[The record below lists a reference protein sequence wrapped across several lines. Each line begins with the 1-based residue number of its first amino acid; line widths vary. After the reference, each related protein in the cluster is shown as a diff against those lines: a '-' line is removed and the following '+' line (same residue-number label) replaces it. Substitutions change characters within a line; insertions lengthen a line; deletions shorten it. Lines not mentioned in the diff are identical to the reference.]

1 MIPLRNAASIRIC
14 IKRVGWATFMTF
26 AFRRSSKGRG
36 IVIAPLLFCDGTW
49 ASAVE
54 IPPDMY
60 VWKGTEAWLIMIIYN
75 VMVDLA
81 GLEIQKVNR
90 PA

>member
-1 MIPLRNAASIRIC
+1 MGYFHDFCFSAFLEGQGHCYCAS
-14 IKRVGWATFMTF
+14 
-26 AFRRSSKGRG
+26 
-36 IVIAPLLFCDGTW
+36 LFCDGTW